1 MLSRTA
7 ALCCMAEKDSSA
19 CRIHSLEFALDSCGP
34 RGGNTSVR
42 SLPSPWSC
50 PGPETSENPCQTCA
64 WPRLGSGSL
73 GASSHDQSLRR
84 QGGLGWA
91 TWGGERLGSDREIPV
106 IFPRRGR
113 RHGQFV
119 VVLGALG

>member
-1 MLSRTA
+1 MPSRAA

-34 RGGNTSVR
+34 WGGNTSVR
-42 SLPSPWSC
+42 SLPSPWRC
-50 PGPETSENPCQTCA
+50 PGPETSENPCQTRA

-73 GASSHDQSLRR
+73 GTSSHDQSLRR
-84 QGGLGWA
+84 QGGPGVGDL
-91 TWGGERLGSDREIPV
+91 GGERLGSDREIPV

-119 VVLGALG
+119 VILRALG